1 MFFEI
6 NSNKCKC
13 KNLLKDGY
21 DKVLGIIILIFYSRY
36 LFYWICVNI
45 NLKLMKFNFVVN
57 MKFLNNYVCCDFIF
71 LYRDLRLYFGGR
83 ILFDL
88 YNIDFLFKFTID

>member
-1 MFFEI
+1 MFFKI

-13 KNLLKDGY
+13 KNLLKDSYG
-21 DKVLGIIILIFYSRY
+21 KVLGIIILIFYCRY

-57 MKFLNNYVCCDFIF
+57 MNFLINYVCCDFIF
-71 LYRDLRLYFGGR
+71 LYRDL
-83 ILFDL
+83 
-88 YNIDFLFKFTID
+88 